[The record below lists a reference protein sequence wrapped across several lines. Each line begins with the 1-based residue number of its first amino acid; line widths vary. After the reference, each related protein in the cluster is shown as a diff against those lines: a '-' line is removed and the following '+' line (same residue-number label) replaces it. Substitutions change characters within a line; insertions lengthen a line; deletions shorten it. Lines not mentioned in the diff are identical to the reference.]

1 MVARPGMMPTSLD
14 RCSSVSRL
22 SMKRPVAVATRLFAL
37 LALPWLATG
46 PAAAQQQDI
55 LPAKQAYQYTAAIAG
70 DEVVVRYDI
79 AKGYYLY
86 RDRMSLGST
95 TPGVTIGTAR
105 MPAGEEHEDEY
116 FGKQVIYRGPIT
128 VASKITFDGEPRAFD
143 LQLKLQG
150 CADAGLC
157 YPPQTWTTRVEAPVA
172 VTAATGAEAAESKG
186 GGFNLKRLF
195 GGGKL
200 SEGDLL
206 HVDQAFVLTAT
217 SDSPDRITLHWD
229 IADGYY
235 LYRDKVKV
243 AVAAGDAQLGTPSIP
258 GGEVQHD
265 EYFGD
270 QVVFFGRMDADVP
283 VAAAAG
289 SRDITL
295 DVGYQGCAEAGLC
308 YPPTHKTVQVQLA
321 APGASP
327 APRDRSVADT
337 GPMRSTQDALADKIR
352 SGSLLAVLATFFGA
366 GLLLAFTPCVLPMVP
381 ILSGIIVGAG
391 RDRPVSRGRAF
402 SLSLAYVLG
411 MALTYTVAG
420 AAFAAAGRQAQAF
433 FQQPW
438 IIVVFAGLFVLLA
451 LGMFGVFNLQVPAA
465 FQERVTGL
473 SNRQK
478 QGTLVGTAVMGALSS
493 LIVTACVAP
502 PLVAALAVIGQSGNV
517 FRGGA
522 ALFALSLG
530 MGAPLLLVGAS
541 AGRLLPKAGAWMD
554 AVKTAFGVMMLGVAV
569 WMLGRILPGPL
580 TLALWAALAFVSGYY
595 LLTMGDKDPKRP
607 AVAVRRGF
615 GVLALVYGVLMLVG
629 ALAGRSDPLQPLA
642 GVVGHAGGEATE
654 HRLELKRIKSVADF
668 ERELA
673 AAQAAGRPLMLD
685 FYADWCVSCKEMED
699 QTFTDPAVQA
709 ELASAVLLQADVTA
723 NDDVDQALLEH
734 FGILGPPTIVF
745 FAAEGAER
753 RDFRV
758 VGFQPAS
765 EFRDHAARALG
776 GSGT

>member
-1 MVARPGMMPTSLD
+1 
-14 RCSSVSRL
+14 
-22 SMKRPVAVATRLFAL
+22 MKRIASAATHLLAL

-46 PAAAQQQDI
+46 AASAQEPAP
-55 LPAKQAYQYTAAIAG
+55 LPAKQAYKYTATIAG
-70 DEVVVRYDI
+70 DEVVVRYQI

-86 RDRMSLGST
+86 RDRMSLGTT
-95 TPGVTIGTAR
+95 TPGVTIGAAR
-105 MPAGEEHEDEY
+105 MPAGEDHDDEY
-116 FGKQVIYRGPIT
+116 FGRQVIYRGPIT
-128 VASKITFDGEPRAFD
+128 VSSKVTFDGEPRAFD

-157 YPPQTWTTRVEAPVA
+157 YPPQTWTTHIEMPGAVA
-172 VTAATGAEAAESKG
+172 QPGADANAGVTATDTKR

-195 GGGKL
+195 GGGPL
-200 SEGDLL
+200 SESDLL
-206 HVDQAFVLTAT
+206 HVDQAFVLTAS

-243 AVAAGDAQLGTPSIP
+243 AVASGDAQLGTPVIP
-258 GGEVQHD
+258 GGEVRHD

-270 QVVFFGRMDADVP
+270 QVVFLGQMEADVP

-289 SRDITL
+289 SRAITL
-295 DVGYQGCAEAGLC
+295 DVVYQGCAEAGLC

-321 APGASP
+321 APGATP
-327 APRDRSVADT
+327 ASHDRTVAGA

-402 SLSLAYVLG
+402 SLSMAYVLG

-438 IIVVFAGLFVLLA
+438 IIAVFAGLFVLLA

-554 AVKTAFGVMMLGVAV
+554 AVKSAFGVMMLGVAI
-569 WMLGRILPGPL
+569 WMLGRILPGPV
-580 TLALWAALAFVSGYY
+580 TLALWAALAFVSGYC
-595 LLTMGDKDPKRP
+595 LLTMGDKDARRA

-642 GVVGHAGGEATE
+642 GVVGHAGGGAAEQ
-654 HRLELKRIKSVADF
+654 RLALKRIKSVADF

-685 FYADWCVSCKEMED
+685 FYADWCVSCREMED
-699 QTFTDPAVQA
+699 QTFTDPDVQA
-709 ELASAVLLQADVTA
+709 VLAKAVLLQADVTA
-723 NDDVDQALLEH
+723 NDDEDQALLEH

-753 RDFRV
+753 KDFRV

-765 EFRDHAARALG
+765 EFRGHAARALG